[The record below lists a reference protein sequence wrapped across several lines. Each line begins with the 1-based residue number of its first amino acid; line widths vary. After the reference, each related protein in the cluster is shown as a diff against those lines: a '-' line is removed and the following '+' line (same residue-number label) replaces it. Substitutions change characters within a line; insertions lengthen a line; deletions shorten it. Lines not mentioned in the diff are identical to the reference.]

1 MPALSLRPISAS
13 SMQIP
18 GSDPW
23 HANPNDPALTVMTDF
38 REHASITVSE
48 TDSIDSA
55 LEHMKHTGVR
65 CAFAVDSDR
74 RVVVGMITAY
84 DISSEKPM
92 RLMQSLSTKR
102 SDILVRD
109 LMQRMSEWRVLHIED
124 LKGSTVA
131 AINRLFDT
139 SRLTHI
145 PVMEK
150 NTQGETRL
158 RGLLSSA
165 KVKRLLA
172 PNA

>member
-1 MPALSLRPISAS
+1 MPALSLRPNSAS
-13 SMQIP
+13 SIQVP

-23 HANPNDPALTVMTDF
+23 HANPNDPALSVITDF
-38 REHASITVSE
+38 RERASVTVSE
-48 TDSIDSA
+48 TDSIDAA

-74 RVVVGMITAY
+74 SVVVGMITAY

-92 RLMQSLSTKR
+92 RVMQSLNTKR

-109 LMQRMSEWRVLHIED
+109 LMQRMSDWRVLHIED
-124 LKGSTVA
+124 LERATVG
-131 AINRLFDT
+131 AIGRLFDE

-150 NTQGETRL
+150 NIQGESRL

-172 PNA
+172 RHT

>member
-1 MPALSLRPISAS
+1 MSALSLRSVSAS
-13 SMQIP
+13 TLHIP

-23 HANPNDPALTVMTDF
+23 HADPNDPALRVMTDF
-38 REHASITVSE
+38 RERASVTVSE
-48 TDSIDSA
+48 TDSIDAA

-65 CAFAVDSDR
+65 CAFVVDSDR
-74 RVVVGMITAY
+74 HVVVGMITAY

-92 RLMQSLSTKR
+92 RLMQSLNTKR

-109 LMQRMSEWRVLHIED
+109 LMQRMSEWRVLHTED
-124 LKGSTVA
+124 LERSTVA
-131 AINRLFDT
+131 ALGRLFDA

-150 NTQGETRL
+150 SIQGETRL

-165 KVKRLLA
+165 KIKRLLTA
-172 PNA
+172 R

>member
-1 MPALSLRPISAS
+1 LSPISGS
-13 SMQIP
+13 SLQIP

-23 HANPNDPALTVMTDF
+23 HANPSDPALTVMTDF
-38 REHASITVSE
+38 RERASVTVLE
-48 TDSIDSA
+48 TDSIDAA

-65 CAFAVDSDR
+65 CAFAIDPDR

-92 RLMQSLSTKR
+92 RLMQSLNTKR
-102 SDILVRD
+102 SDMLVRD

-124 LKGSTVA
+124 LERSTVA
-131 AINRLFDT
+131 AIGRLFDE

-150 NTQGETRL
+150 NVQGEARL

-165 KVKRLLA
+165 KVKRVLTRH
-172 PNA
+172 

>member
-1 MPALSLRPISAS
+1 MPALSLRPLAASAL
-13 SMQIP
+13 QIP

-23 HANPNDPALTVMTDF
+23 HANPTDPALTVMTDF
-38 REHASITVSE
+38 RERASVTVSE
-48 TDSIDSA
+48 TDSIDAA
-55 LEHMKHTGVR
+55 LDHMKHTGVR

-92 RLMQSLSTKR
+92 RLIQSLNTKR
-102 SDILVRD
+102 SAIVVRD
-109 LMQRMSEWRVLHIED
+109 LMQRMSEWRVLHMDD
-124 LKGSTVA
+124 LERSTVA
-131 AINRLFDT
+131 AIDRLFDA

-150 NTQGETRL
+150 NLQGESRL

-172 PNA
+172 SHA